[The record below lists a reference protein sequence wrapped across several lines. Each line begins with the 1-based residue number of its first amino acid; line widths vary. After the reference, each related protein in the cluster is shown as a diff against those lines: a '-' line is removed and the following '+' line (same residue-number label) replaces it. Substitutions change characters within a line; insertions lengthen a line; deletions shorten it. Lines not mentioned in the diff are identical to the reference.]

1 MSTSTIKTIMNKI
14 KNKFALLVLILAL
27 SGCALS
33 PGHIKT
39 SSFNDENIIEINED
53 VVLMNKTYDQDFKVS
68 TGDKLNIIVFG
79 QEEFFPMN
87 IGGARNPYI
96 EKTVDENGKIFFP
109 YAGEIKVSGKNLA
122 EIRMLITEKLTS
134 NFLNPQVDVSIA
146 EFNLNRNIYILGEVY
161 RPTTLSV
168 GFVPISLSDAISE
181 AGGFL
186 SVSANT
192 DMVFVI
198 RKSRSNDS
206 GKVYKATLESL
217 NDFNISGEFRLLPGD
232 IVYVGQAEIT
242 KWNRFIS
249 QLFPFASFINQ
260 IDNIEN

>member
-1 MSTSTIKTIMNKI
+1 MKVKAIFLTLM
-14 KNKFALLVLILAL
+14 ILL

-33 PGHIKT
+33 PGSLKTIPIKG
-39 SSFNDENIIEINED
+39 SSIVEINSAIVKENQFND
-53 VVLMNKTYDQDFKVS
+53 QDYTVS

-79 QEEFFPMN
+79 QEDYFPMN

-109 YAGEIKVSGKNLA
+109 YSGEIIVSGKNIA
-122 EIRMLITEKLTS
+122 EIRKLITQKLTS

-146 EFNLNRNIYILGEVY
+146 EFNLNRNIYVLGEVY
-161 RPTTLSV
+161 KPTTLSV
-168 GFVPISLSDAISE
+168 GFVPLTLSDAISE
-181 AGGFL
+181 AGGF
-186 SVSANT
+186 SSISANT

-198 RKSRSNDS
+198 RKSSKDDS
-206 GKVYKATLESL
+206 GKVYKASL
-217 NDFNISGEFRLLPGD
+217 DSLGDFNISGEFRLVPGD